1 MTTTT
6 VKVVKKK
13 SCVLA
18 KFIASIWTR
27 SICQLWAIFPG
38 VEFLRTLSMFKKRRE
53 DSSSSIKR
61 RIRRFHV
68 VVVQWTSEKCNQ
80 NHDHTCKAV
89 VLFNLSLL

>member
-1 MTTTT
+1 
-6 VKVVKKK
+6 
-13 SCVLA
+13 
-18 KFIASIWTR
+18 
-27 SICQLWAIFPG
+27 
-38 VEFLRTLSMFKKRRE
+38 MFKKRRE
-53 DSSSSIKR
+53 DSPSSIKR

>member
-18 KFIASIWTR
+18 KFIVSFWTR

-38 VEFLRTLSMFKKRRE
+38 VEFLRTLSMFKKRKE
-53 DSSSSIKR
+53 DSSSYV
-61 RIRRFHV
+61 HV
-68 VVVQWTSEKCNQ
+68 LHKTS
-80 NHDHTCKAV
+80 H
-89 VLFNLSLL
+89 

>member
-1 MTTTT
+1 
-6 VKVVKKK
+6 
-13 SCVLA
+13 
-18 KFIASIWTR
+18 
-27 SICQLWAIFPG
+27 
-38 VEFLRTLSMFKKRRE
+38 MFKKRRE

-68 VVVQWTSEKCNQ
+68 VVVQWTSEKCDQ